1 MERGVPEEDVHEYVG
16 EANAENEPET
26 LESSLEFC
34 AEQLAETAP
43 AQASKLRSAL
53 NAGSR

>member
-16 EANAENEPET
+16 DANAENAPET